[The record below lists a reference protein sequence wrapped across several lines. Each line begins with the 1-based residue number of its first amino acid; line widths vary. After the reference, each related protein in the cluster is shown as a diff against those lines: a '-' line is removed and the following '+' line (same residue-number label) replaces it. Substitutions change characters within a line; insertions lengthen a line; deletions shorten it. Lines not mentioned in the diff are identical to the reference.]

1 MSSGIDVPMNDRAK
15 ELNCPKQFYQGQ
27 ASRGGHLA
35 VYLTRRAAE
44 GDPGPYSGFD
54 ARAKKLKAYREQYAQ
69 QAAAE
74 PGDTTQAVSRGR
86 VFNAGPAA
94 KQ

>member
-15 ELNCPKQFYQGQ
+15 ELNSPCAFYKGQ
-27 ASRGGHLA
+27 VARGGHLA
-35 VYLTRRAAE
+35 AYFTRRAAE

-54 ARAKKLKAYREQYAQ
+54 AREKKLKAYREQYAQ

-86 VFNAGPAA
+86 VMDMGPAA
-94 KQ
+94 KE